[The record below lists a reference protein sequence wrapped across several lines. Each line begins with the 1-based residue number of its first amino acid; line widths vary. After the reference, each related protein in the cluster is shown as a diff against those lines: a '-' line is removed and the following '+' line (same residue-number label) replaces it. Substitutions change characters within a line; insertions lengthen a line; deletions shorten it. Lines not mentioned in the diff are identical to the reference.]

1 MIKRLSIGMKLALIT
16 VTLSTV
22 LVLLT
27 AYMLS
32 ELRSTM
38 IEERKVKL
46 RALVEMAVNVVN
58 RYSQLETDGKLS
70 GEQARKEAINALSG
84 LNFDGGNY
92 FFVFDRKGALVW
104 HPTRKEQIGQNMLT
118 QQDAQARANYVNF
131 AAAVSANPY
140 LQGFSESLGRRPGS
154 KVNDALKLFL
164 SAEDK
169 KWGWIVST
177 GIFIDDINALFY
189 ERAVLFLGLA
199 LSGLFLGLGLSYA
212 FGRTITRPLNRT
224 VTALE
229 ELGEGRSE
237 TVVELDQS
245 RTEIGR
251 LTRAFLQFR
260 EKMKETEELRRSQA
274 LAEQKAQEERR
285 AAVIGFADEFEH
297 SVASVVDAL
306 AQEVAEVSR
315 AAEAMSASARSSA
328 GGTQQV
334 NAAANAAA
342 DNVQTVAA
350 AAQELTSSIEEI
362 GRQVR
367 VVQDVVENTEARS
380 TATQNQISALAETVE
395 KIGSVVELIN
405 GIADQTNLLAL
416 NATIEAARAGEAGKG
431 FAVVA
436 GEVKALANQTT
447 KATDDI
453 RQQIDL
459 LGQATAESV
468 GGIRE
473 IAAVIGELKQTTSAI
488 AAAIEQQN
496 AATGE
501 ISRNT
506 EVTSRETQSITR
518 SIAEVTTSVSNT
530 ETVAQSVR
538 ETSAVM
544 QEKATIVSREV
555 KDFLHRIRAA

>member
-1 MIKRLSIGMKLALIT
+1 MLKRLTIGMKLALIS
-16 VTLSTV
+16 VTLSAV
-22 LVLLT
+22 LVGLT

-38 IEERKVKL
+38 IAERKVKL
-46 RALVEMAVNVVN
+46 RSLVEMAVNVVN
-58 RYSQLETDGKLS
+58 RYSQMEADGKMS
-70 GEQARKEAINALSG
+70 PEQARKEAITALSG
-84 LNFDGGNY
+84 MNFDSGNY

-118 QQDAQARANYVNF
+118 QENAQARSNYVTF
-131 AAAVSANPY
+131 HDVASSSPY
-140 LQGFSESLGRRPGS
+140 LQGFSQSLGRRPGS
-154 KVNDALKLFL
+154 KVNDAQKLFL
-164 SAEDK
+164 SAYDK
-169 KWGWIVST
+169 RWNWIVST
-177 GIFIDDINALFY
+177 GIFIDDVNALFFD
-189 ERAVLFLGLA
+189 RAVLFLGLA
-199 LSGLFLGLGLSYA
+199 ASGLVLGLGLSYA
-212 FGRTITRPLNRT
+212 LGRTVTRPLNRT
-224 VTALE
+224 VSALE

-237 TVVELDQS
+237 TVVELDPS

-260 EKMKETEELRRSQA
+260 EKMKEAEALRRDQA
-274 LAEQKAQEERR
+274 NAEQKAHDERR
-285 AAVIGFADEFEH
+285 AAVIGFADEFERT
-297 SVASVVDAL
+297 VASVVEAL
-306 AQEVAEVSR
+306 AEEVAKVSR
-315 AAEAMSASARSSA
+315 SAEEMSTSARSSA
-328 GGTQQV
+328 GGTRQV
-334 NAAANAAA
+334 NAAADAAA

-367 VVQDVVENTEARS
+367 VVQDVVENTETRS
-380 TATQNQISALAETVE
+380 TATQEQIAALAETVE
-395 KIGSVVELIN
+395 KIGSVIELID

-459 LGQATAESV
+459 LGQATTQSV
-468 GGIRE
+468 DGIRE
-473 IAAVIGELKQTTSAI
+473 IAAVIGDLKQTTSAI

-506 EVTSRETQSITR
+506 EVTSKETQSITR
-518 SIAEVTTSVSNT
+518 AIAEVTTSVRNT
-530 ETVAQSVR
+530 ETIAQSVS
-538 ETSAVM
+538 ETSTVM
-544 QEKATIVSREV
+544 QEKARIVSREV